1 MPVRARRR
9 PGSPTTFGIPA
20 ISTGDIFRANIKN
33 ETPLGLQV
41 KEVLASGGYV
51 TDEITNAIVRDRL
64 FEDDAEQGFLLDG
77 FPRTAAQVETLDAI
91 LAEHGH
97 QLEAVLEL
105 TVDDEAVVQ
114 RLLKRAEIEGREDDT
129 EEVIRERQAIYRRET
144 APLTEV
150 YSARGLLRAGRRHGF
165 GRRGLHPHLRGPR
178 RGCSL
183 LMFGRSRIDTKT
195 PDQILRMRKAGLV
208 VGQTLQLMAQT
219 VRPGMTTKQLDE
231 LAEEHIRGCGATPS
245 FLGYHGFTGSLCT
258 SVNDEVVHGIPGRAG
273 AGRG

>member
-1 MPVRARRR
+1 MRLIILGP
-9 PGSPTTFGIPA
+9 PGAGKGTQASKIATTFGIPA

-51 TDEITNAIVRDRL
+51 TDEITNAVVRDRL

-97 QLEAVLEL
+97 ALEAVLEL

-144 APLTEV
+144 APLTDV
-150 YSARGLLRAGRRHGF
+150 YSARGLLVQVDGMGSVDEVF
-165 GRRGLHPHLRGPR
+165 GRISTALEGV
-178 RGCSL
+178 
-183 LMFGRSRIDTKT
+183 
-195 PDQILRMRKAGLV
+195 AG
-208 VGQTLQLMAQT
+208 
-219 VRPGMTTKQLDE
+219 
-231 LAEEHIRGCGATPS
+231 S
-245 FLGYHGFTGSLCT
+245 
-258 SVNDEVVHGIPGRAG
+258 
-273 AGRG
+273 